1 VKKDAV
7 LGTVMV
13 IISSIMI
20 WQADLL
26 PRGNKWDLLGPA
38 AYPKWIS
45 WGLLILSVILIL
57 SSLRRSGKESWDW
70 SALILPGFT
79 FLILMGYVFIMPMMG
94 FIISTLLFLVI
105 LQALLS
111 PSQKKPWLHIAC
123 VSLFFTFALY
133 LMSSYLN
140 IQLPVLAL

>member
-1 VKKDAV
+1 MKKDVA

-20 WQADLL
+20 WQANLL
-26 PRGNKWDLLGPA
+26 PRGNKWDMLGPA

-45 WGLLILSVILIL
+45 WALLILSVILIL
-57 SSLRRSGKESWDW
+57 SSLRRNGKESWNW
-70 SALILPGFT
+70 TALILPGFT
-79 FLILMGYVFIMPMMG
+79 FLILIGYVFIMPRMG

-111 PSQKKPWLHIAC
+111 PSQKKPWLYIAC

-133 LMSSYLN
+133 LVSSYLN

>member
-1 VKKDAV
+1 MKKDAV

-105 LQALLS
+105 LPALLS
-111 PSQKKPWLHIAC
+111 PSQTKTWLHIAC